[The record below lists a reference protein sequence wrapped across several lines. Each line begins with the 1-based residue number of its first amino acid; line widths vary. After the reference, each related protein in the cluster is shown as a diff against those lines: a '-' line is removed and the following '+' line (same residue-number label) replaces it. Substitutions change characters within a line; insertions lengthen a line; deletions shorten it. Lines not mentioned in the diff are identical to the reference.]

1 MTTHT
6 TDNVTLDTEDGVSRL
21 TITRP
26 DVYNA
31 MDTETTLDIRRAL
44 GAVQLDTDIDV
55 LVVTGEGDDAFS
67 SGADIAEHAGVAD
80 RQFQTSRIE
89 DFGKMCR
96 DFRQLHAPVVARING
111 HCVGGGLGI
120 ALYSDIR
127 VGVEDA
133 KFGIPPTKIGEIP
146 SGGAVYRMVEL
157 IGETRTKDLLLTAT
171 LVDGTRAAEIGLIDR
186 VVDRETLDAEVDSVV
201 SSIQQGGSSAVKRA
215 KTLVN
220 EVSDATTMAEVEE
233 VAPDLWWEQFDSAER
248 ERLVDEFLE

>member
-1 MTTHT
+1 MTAHT
-6 TDNVTLDTEDGVSRL
+6 TDNVTLDTDDGVARL

-26 DVYNA
+26 EVHNA

-44 GAVQLDTDIDV
+44 GAVQLDTSIDV
-55 LVVTGEGDDAFS
+55 LVVTGEGENAFS
-67 SGADIAEHAGVAD
+67 SGADIAEHAGEAD
-80 RQFQTSRIE
+80 RQFQRSRIE
-89 DFGKMCR
+89 DFGQMCE

-127 VGVEDA
+127 IGVEDA

-157 IGETRTKDLLLTAT
+157 IGETRTKDLLLTAS
-171 LVDGTRAAEIGLIDR
+171 LVDGARAADIGLIDR
-186 VVDRETLDAEVDSVV
+186 VVDRDELDAEVDEVV
-201 SSIQQGGSSAVKRA
+201 SSIQQGGSGAVKRA
-215 KTLVN
+215 KSLVN
-220 EVSDATTMAEVEE
+220 EVSDATTMAEVRD
-233 VAPDLWWEQFDSAER
+233 VAPDLWWEQFDSKER